1 MSTAH
6 TACPDTYKG
15 RPALRIET
23 GALTAHFLPEDG
35 GKLASLTAPDG
46 FEFLCQNPAPAYAR
60 LAYDGSYIDS
70 ECASWDDMFPT
81 IDPYTPPTG
90 RYAGLTLPDHGE
102 VCRLPMEV
110 GTAEGADGAPDG
122 IAFRT
127 DSRLFP
133 LSFCKEVRTET
144 DGALAL
150 TYTLTN
156 RGDVPFPCLW
166 AAHCMLRGQDDLRI
180 RTPFAPDAPVEYM
193 FGATPADAFPRDRLT
208 GYAPG
213 TGAAYKFYYTQP
225 TPEGWLGGVYTAS
238 GHRFTLDYRADA
250 GAVPYVGIWLN
261 NGAFREYYNIA
272 LECCTAPYDAP
283 DKAEAHG
290 YRASLPPHGT
300 LRFTLRVR
308 VE

>member
-1 MSTAH
+1 MSARFPI
-6 TACPDTYKG
+6 CPDTYKG
-15 RPALRIET
+15 RPALRVET
-23 GALTAHFLPEDG
+23 GALRALFLPEDG

-60 LAYDGSYIDS
+60 LAYDGRYIES

-81 IDPYTPPTG
+81 IDPYTPLAG
-90 RYAGLTLPDHGE
+90 RYAGMTLPDHGE
-102 VCRLPMEV
+102 VCRLPMTVE
-110 GTAEGADGAPDG
+110 ELPDG
-122 IAFRT
+122 VAFRA

-133 LSFCKEVRTET
+133 VSFCKEVRAEA

-156 RGDVPFPCLW
+156 RGDVAFPCLW

-180 RTPFAPDAPVEYM
+180 RTPFPADAPVDYM
-193 FGATPADAFPRDRLT
+193 FGATPADAFPLDRLT

-213 TGAAYKFYYTQP
+213 TGAAYKYYYTQP
-225 TPEGWLGGVYTAS
+225 TPAGWLTGMYTAS
-238 GHRFTLDYRADA
+238 GHSFTLDYRADSA
-250 GAVPYVGIWLN
+250 SAAVPYVGIWIN
-261 NGAFREYYNIA
+261 NGAFRDYYNIA

-290 YRASLPPHGT
+290 YPASLPPHASR
-300 LRFTLRVR
+300 RFTLRVR